1 LYKFKI
7 ENRLALELNSIFNI
21 KVNKDLLF
29 NLQKI
34 QHVVFKL

>member
-7 ENRLALELNSIFNI
+7 ENRLTLELNSIFNI

-29 NLQKI
+29 
-34 QHVVFKL
+34 